1 MTQPKP
7 IRYTID
13 GDARGFKAATKRAAA
28 DLGALGRKARATDRA
43 LDMTANVDVD
53 DSALGRLRAR
63 MLAQRAELERDIET
77 NVDIDAGAALAE
89 LRAIER
95 RIRSIDRMRANVD
108 VDVDTKGG
116 MGRGVM
122 KGLAGLSNI
131 VQDGVGNAIQQGVK
145 AASANP
151 YVGAA
156 IGAGIVAAA
165 AAATPVIIAGVGASV
180 GAAVSK
186 GLFDAGKGLLEGYDA
201 IEKSNKRAGI
211 VFGDQLSIMQDWASG
226 LSTDVGLGRQE
237 IVTAASSIQDL
248 LVPRGFSRGKAAEI
262 TRGVYERGAAI
273 AEFAGRDTTEG
284 IDAVTKALLGQGKS
298 LTMMGVEI
306 RKADVKKW
314 VKENADEVQGLNEK
328 QAEVVATLALIEAN
342 SGDAWTAFKNG
353 GGSADAML
361 DQLGATMANLKTDAI
376 EGFGRIF
383 VGVLDSI
390 RANLN
395 LDFPEGGLKQWIAN
409 NETSIRSFFLN
420 VVSAGVSA
428 AIGTLQFAKALA
440 SLVGP
445 ALMAGKAALLFAKYL
460 LEVASIVTLPLQLA
474 SGTVRDFFTNTRA
487 GLDNS
492 LGTLESFSTA
502 WGLVGPAIQSG
513 LDSGITALTGLQGAT
528 AQARKEMEAVAGLEL
543 DIETTLK
550 TDGIDAAKSKIR
562 DLSLKQINLLVK
574 TGVID
579 DKDLQAWLVKYQNKR
594 IDIKLKAKLKTEFGS
609 QTEGDLVGTEL
620 ARYQARK
627 HELEQTLRVQVS
639 ADTTELDGA
648 LAGIDGSKTVDVDV
662 QAPNLPGVIGQIGSI
677 PTSKQVKVEAQ
688 PAGFQP
694 VNAQLN
700 DWGKQRQ
707 AHVQAMTSGF
717 AEVNRQLADWGRQR
731 YVHVQALTSGFAA
744 INAQISSWEDRI
756 HHIYVVR
763 HESAEKTSIPA
774 GGLPMPGPVVS
785 RDAYMGVISPP
796 VARYGASTTISG
808 RGTDEHHL
816 PGSGRTRHVEPSP
829 RQPVTQVNVYLD
841 GRRIAAQLQPATS
854 RRGKA

>member
-1 MTQPKP
+1 MTNPRP

-53 DSALGRLRAR
+53 DSALGRLKAR

-122 KGLAGLSNI
+122 KGLAGLSSI

-165 AAATPVIIAGVGASV
+165 AAAAPVIISGVGASV

-395 LDFPEGGLKQWIAN
+395 LDFPEGGLKQWIAD
-409 NETSIRSFFLN
+409 NETSIRNFFLN

-428 AIGTLQFAKALA
+428 AIGTLQFAKALVQ
-440 SLVGP
+440 LVDP
-445 ALMAGKAALLFAKYL
+445 ALMAGQAVLLFAEYL
-460 LEVASIVTLPLQLA
+460 LNMARIVTLPLQLV
-474 SGTVRDFFTNTRA
+474 SGTVRDFFTDAQA
-487 GLDNS
+487 GLDSAQGS
-492 LGTLESFSTA
+492 LGAFRAA
-502 WGLVGPAIQSG
+502 WGDVGPAITGG
-513 LDSGITALTGLQGAT
+513 LDSGITALTGLQGAVDAT
-528 AQARKEMEAVAGLEL
+528 KAELEGLGSVNIGQNFLGTDPTRLIRVAGA
-543 DIETTLK
+543 DKPIT
-550 TDGIDAAKSKIR
+550 
-562 DLSLKQINLLVK
+562 VK
-574 TGVID
+574 V
-579 DKDLQAWLVKYQNKR
+579 N
-594 IDIKLKAKLKTEFGS
+594 
-609 QTEGDLVGTEL
+609 
-620 ARYQARK
+620 
-627 HELEQTLRVQVS
+627 
-639 ADTTELDGA
+639 ADTASVTGA
-648 LAGIDGSKTVDVDV
+648 MA
-662 QAPNLPGVIGQIGSI
+662 SI
-677 PTSKQVKVEAQ
+677 PTAKQVKVEAQ

-785 RDAYMGVISPP
+785 RDAYMGVLPAP
-796 VARYGASTTISG
+796 VTGYAASTTISG

-816 PGSGRTRHVEPSP
+816 PGSGRTRHVEPAP
-829 RQPVTQVNVYLD
+829 RPATTQVNVYLD
-841 GRRIAAQLQPATS
+841 GRRIAAQLQPTTTT
-854 RRGKA
+854 RRA